1 MIQLIITIVVAILV
15 CMPIVYG
22 YLTLRERDKFIEE
35 LRQQLEK
42 WDEEDRNEINK
53 SNESNT

>member
-1 MIQLIITIVVAILV
+1 MIELTITIVVAILV
-15 CMPIVYG
+15 CMPLIYG
-22 YLTLRERDKFIEE
+22 CLILRERDKFIEE

-42 WDEEDRNEINK
+42 WDEEDRIEKQK

>member
-1 MIQLIITIVVAILV
+1 MQLIITIVVAILV

-22 YLTLRERDKFIEE
+22 CLILRERDKFIEE

>member
-1 MIQLIITIVVAILV
+1 
-15 CMPIVYG
+15 MPLVYG
-22 YLTLRERDKFIEE
+22 CLILRERDKFIEE

>member
-22 YLTLRERDKFIEE
+22 CLILRERDKFIEE